1 MPIAKHDLRQVGRPR
16 SEAPKSHSAIMDAV
30 YALLQEKSVRELTM
44 EAVAKR
50 AGVGKP
56 TLYKWWP
63 SKAALIFAMF
73 NERMV
78 SKIEPSA
85 AKSAEEALRVKARHL
100 IEQFNGLFGKVIAEL
115 IAEGQSDPS
124 VLHELNERHIGLR
137 RASTIAEVE
146 RGKHNGEFHSDV
158 NAELVVDAVFGP
170 IYYRL
175 LLQIKPIT
183 QQYVDSLIDQVLRG
197 LRRTKTV
204 VK

>member
-1 MPIAKHDLRQVGRPR
+1 MPIAKHHLRQVGRPR
-16 SEAPKSHSAIMDAV
+16 SEAPKSHATIMDAV

-50 AGVGKP
+50 AAVGKP

-78 SKIEPSA
+78 SKIEPPA
-85 AKSAEEALRVKARHL
+85 TTSAEEALRTKARHL

-124 VLHELNERHIGLR
+124 VLRELNERHIGLR
-137 RASTIAEVE
+137 RAATIAEVE
-146 RGKHNGEFHSDV
+146 RGKSNGEFHSDV

-170 IYYRL
+170 MYYRL

-183 QQYVDSLIDQVLRG
+183 QQYGDSLIDQVLKG
-197 LRRTKTV
+197 LRTKIEAE
-204 VK
+204 